1 MLSRLT
7 IDVRDF
13 VAKSATTCHE
23 EEIARNNAT
32 MVEVTKSIL
41 ARRVSNPNSIS
52 SMCMT
57 FFLRDDDCISI
68 GHSVEHIMAMHDIDI
83 EFTVLTHKDAT
94 HCNLDSMID
103 YGRLFMLFFD
113 ACPIAFGGVTRLCLE
128 NLSFGESDI
137 PNILNTCKRLK
148 HLSLSHCCPEREAIV
163 QVEHS
168 QLSEL
173 LIVNCHFEKVKL
185 NSLPKLTWMMFW
197 CWKSQ
202 DPLLLGHVPLLETVS
217 ITNHGLSW
225 PKLVELSKFFGGAS
239 PRYLWLG
246 FECEKVPLDKSFC

>member
-1 MLSRLT
+1 
-7 IDVRDF
+7 
-13 VAKSATTCHE
+13 
-23 EEIARNNAT
+23 
-32 MVEVTKSIL
+32 
-41 ARRVSNPNSIS
+41 
-52 SMCMT
+52 MT

-68 GHSVEHIMAMHDIDI
+68 GHSVGHIMAIHDIDI
-83 EFTVLTHKDAT
+83 EFTVLTDKDPT
-94 HCNLDSMID
+94 RCKLDSMID

-113 ACPIAFGGVTRLCLE
+113 ACPIAFGGITRLCLE

-137 PNILNTCKRLK
+137 PNILNTCKGLK
-148 HLSLSHCCPEREAIV
+148 HLSLSHCCSEREAIV

-173 LIVNCHFEKVKL
+173 LIVNCRFEKVKL

-217 ITNHGLSW
+217 ITNHGLSRH
-225 PKLVELSKFFGGAS
+225 KLVELSKFFGGAS

-246 FECEKVPLDKSFC
+246 FECEKVPLEKSIC